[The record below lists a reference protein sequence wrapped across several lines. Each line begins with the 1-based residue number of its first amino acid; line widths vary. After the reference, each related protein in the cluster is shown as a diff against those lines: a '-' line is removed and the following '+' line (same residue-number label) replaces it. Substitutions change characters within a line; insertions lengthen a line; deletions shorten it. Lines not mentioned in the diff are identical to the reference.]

1 MVTCTVGRVSGH
13 GTNQTSM
20 PPLSQVF
27 AVRGYLALFIAA
39 SLSTWGDYIA
49 RLTIAAVVYDRTQSP
64 LATATTLAVS
74 LVPSI
79 FGRSVLGPVADRIP
93 YKYVLIASHV
103 SRAAM
108 VLVLIWAV
116 SVEAPVPALLVAL
129 FVLEMLGGPASA
141 AQLVLMTDLF
151 ADRRVFLRAMGLS
164 ALAEQANQALGFA
177 LGGIIVLA
185 LGAARGLALDFATF
199 VISAVV
205 VALVVS
211 ARPVP
216 GEPRPGLSGF
226 FADLGT
232 AAGVVTRHRVLRRL
246 LGLSL
251 VAALG
256 ISAPEAVALP
266 YAGSPGFGGLLMAC
280 PIAGAAVGVVVVS
293 RWEPHVSNKRII
305 AMALAMPVPL
315 LFTAFRPPIV
325 VTALLWFVA
334 GTLQAFMLPLQSTF
348 SLVTPEDRRGA
359 VFGLGGALSVTA
371 AGGSYLAAGWLSELT
386 NPASAV
392 TMCAVIC
399 LGATVLLAARWPSGE
414 LDMAVSRAYAT

>member
-1 MVTCTVGRVSGH
+1 
-13 GTNQTSM
+13 M

-49 RLTIAAVVYDRTQSP
+49 RLTIAAVVYQRTESP

-74 LVPSI
+74 LIPSI
-79 FGRSVLGPVADRIP
+79 FGRSLLGPLADRVP
-93 YKYVLIASHV
+93 YKYVLIASHS
-103 SRAAM
+103 SRAVM

-116 SVEAPVPALLVAL
+116 AIEAPIATLLVAL
-129 FVLEMLGGPASA
+129 FVLETLGGPAAA

-151 ADRRVFLRAMGLS
+151 SDRLVFVRAMGLS
-164 ALAEQANQALGFA
+164 ALMEQANQALGLA
-177 LGGIIVLA
+177 LGGIIVA
-185 LGAARGLALDFATF
+185 GLGPARGLVLDLVTF
-199 VISAVV
+199 VVSAVV
-205 VALVVS
+205 IGVVVR

-216 GEPRPGLSGF
+216 GEPRPGLVGF

-232 AAGVVTRHRVLRRL
+232 AAGVVARHRILRRL

-266 YAGSPGFGGLLMAC
+266 YAGNAGFGGLLMAC

-293 RWEPHVSNKRII
+293 RWEPHVSNARII

-315 LFTAFRPPIV
+315 LFTAFRPPIL
-325 VTALLWFVA
+325 VTAALWFCA

-348 SLVTPEDRRGA
+348 SLVTPEQRRGA

-371 AGGSYLAAGWLSELT
+371 AGASYLVAGWLSELT
-386 NPASAV
+386 NPAAAV
-392 TMCAVIC
+392 TMCAVVC
-399 LGATVLLAARWPSGE
+399 LGATVLLAARWPARE
-414 LDMAVSRAYAT
+414 LDLAVDRAYAS

>member
-1 MVTCTVGRVSGH
+1 
-13 GTNQTSM
+13 M

>member
-1 MVTCTVGRVSGH
+1 
-13 GTNQTSM
+13 M

-49 RLTIAAVVYDRTQSP
+49 RLTIAAVVYQRTESP

-74 LVPSI
+74 LIPSI
-79 FGRSVLGPVADRIP
+79 FGRSLLGPLADRVP
-93 YKYVLIASHV
+93 YKYVLIASHS
-103 SRAAM
+103 SRAVM

-116 SVEAPVPALLVAL
+116 AIEAPIATLLVAL
-129 FVLEMLGGPASA
+129 FVLETLGGPAAA

-151 ADRRVFLRAMGLS
+151 SDRLVFVRAMGLS
-164 ALAEQANQALGFA
+164 ALMEQANQALGLA
-177 LGGIIVLA
+177 LGGLIVA
-185 LGAARGLALDFATF
+185 GLGPARGLVLDLVTF
-199 VISAVV
+199 VVSAVV
-205 VALVVS
+205 IGVVVR

-216 GEPRPGLSGF
+216 GEPRPGLGGF

-232 AAGVVTRHRVLRRL
+232 AAGVVARHRILRRL

-266 YAGSPGFGGLLMAC
+266 YAGNAGFGGLLMAC

-293 RWEPHVSNKRII
+293 RWEPHVSNARII

-315 LFTAFRPPIV
+315 LFTAFRPPIL
-325 VTALLWFVA
+325 VTAALWFCA

-348 SLVTPEDRRGA
+348 SLVTPEQRRGA

-371 AGGSYLAAGWLSELT
+371 AGASYLVAGWLTELT
-386 NPASAV
+386 NPAAAV
-392 TMCAVIC
+392 TMCAVVC
-399 LGATVLLAARWPSGE
+399 LGATVLLAARWPARE
-414 LDMAVSRAYAT
+414 LDLAVDRAYAS

>member
-1 MVTCTVGRVSGH
+1 
-13 GTNQTSM
+13 M

-199 VISAVV
+199 VVSAVV

-414 LDMAVSRAYAT
+414 LDTAVSRVYAT

>member
-1 MVTCTVGRVSGH
+1 
-13 GTNQTSM
+13 M

-116 SVEAPVPALLVAL
+116 SVEAPVPTLLVAL
-129 FVLEMLGGPASA
+129 FVLETLGGPASA

-151 ADRRVFLRAMGLS
+151 TDRRVFLRAMGLS

-185 LGAARGLALDFATF
+185 LGADSGAGAGLRDLRDLRRGRRPGRLGPPRTGRTA
-199 VISAVV
+199 
-205 VALVVS
+205 
-211 ARPVP
+211 ARPV
-216 GEPRPGLSGF
+216 GF

-232 AAGVVTRHRVLRRL
+232 AAGVVARHRVLRRL

-266 YAGSPGFGGLLMAC
+266 YAGSAGFGGLLMAC

-293 RWEPHVSNKRII
+293 RWDPHVSNGRII

-315 LFTAFRPPIV
+315 LLTAFRPPIV

-371 AGGSYLAAGWLSELT
+371 AGGSYLVAGWLS
-386 NPASAV
+386 S
-392 TMCAVIC
+392 
-399 LGATVLLAARWPSGE
+399 
-414 LDMAVSRAYAT
+414 

>member
-1 MVTCTVGRVSGH
+1 
-13 GTNQTSM
+13 M

-49 RLTIAAVVYDRTQSP
+49 RLTIAAVVYDRTTSP

-79 FGRSVLGPVADRIP
+79 FGRSLLGPFADRVP
-93 YKYVLIASHV
+93 YKWVLIASHT
-103 SRAAM
+103 SRALM

-116 SVEAPVPALLVAL
+116 AAEAPIPMLLVAL
-129 FVLEMLGGPASA
+129 FLLETLGGPAAA
-141 AQLVLMTDLF
+141 AQLILMTDLF
-151 ADRRVFLRAMGLS
+151 ADRLVFVRAMGLS
-164 ALAEQANQALGFA
+164 ALAEQANQALGLA
-177 LGGIIVLA
+177 LGGIVVAA
-185 LGAARGLALDFATF
+185 LGPARGLALDFVTF
-199 VISAVV
+199 VVSAVV
-205 VALVVS
+205 VGIVVR
-211 ARPVP
+211 AHPVR
-216 GEPRPGLSGF
+216 GEPRPGMRGF

-232 AAGVVTRHRVLRRL
+232 AAGVVARHRVLRRL
-246 LGLSL
+246 LALSL

-266 YAGSPGFGGLLMAC
+266 YAGSAGFGGLLMAC

-293 RWEPHVSNKRII
+293 RWEPHVSNGRII

-315 LFTAFRPPIV
+315 LLTAFHPPLL

-348 SLVTPEDRRGA
+348 SLVTPEARRGA

-371 AGGSYLAAGWLSELT
+371 SGVSYLVAGWLSEVT
-386 NPASAV
+386 NPAAAV
-392 TMCAVIC
+392 TMCAVVC
-399 LGATVLLAARWPSGE
+399 LGATVLLAARWPARD
-414 LDMAVSRAYAT
+414 LDMAVARAYVS

>member
-1 MVTCTVGRVSGH
+1 
-13 GTNQTSM
+13 M

-39 SLSTWGDYIA
+39 CLSTWGDYIA
-49 RLTIAAVVYDRTQSP
+49 RLTIAAVVYQRTESP

-79 FGRSVLGPVADRIP
+79 FGRSLLGPLADRVP
-93 YKYVLIASHV
+93 YKYVLIASHS
-103 SRAAM
+103 SRAVM

-116 SVEAPVPALLVAL
+116 AMEAPIATLLVAL
-129 FVLEMLGGPASA
+129 FVLETLGGPAAA

-151 ADRRVFLRAMGLS
+151 SDRLVFVRAMGLS
-164 ALAEQANQALGFA
+164 ALTEQANQALGLA
-177 LGGIIVLA
+177 LGGIIVA
-185 LGAARGLALDFATF
+185 GLGPARGLVLDFVTF
-199 VISAVV
+199 VVSAVV
-205 VALVVS
+205 IGMVVR

-216 GEPRPGLSGF
+216 GEPRPGLVGF

-232 AAGVVTRHRVLRRL
+232 AAGVVARHRILRRL

-266 YAGSPGFGGLLMAC
+266 YAGNAGFGGLLMAC
-280 PIAGAAVGVVVVS
+280 PIAGAALGVVVVS
-293 RWEPHVSNKRII
+293 RWDPHVSNARII

-315 LFTAFRPPIV
+315 LLTAFRPPIL
-325 VTALLWFVA
+325 VTAALWFCA

-348 SLVTPEDRRGA
+348 SLVTPEQRRGA

-371 AGGSYLAAGWLSELT
+371 AGASYLVAGWLSELT
-386 NPASAV
+386 NPAAAV
-392 TMCAVIC
+392 TMCAVVC
-399 LGATVLLAARWPSGE
+399 LGATVVLAARWPARE
-414 LDMAVSRAYAT
+414 LDLAVDRAYAS

>member
-1 MVTCTVGRVSGH
+1 
-13 GTNQTSM
+13 M

-39 SLSTWGDYIA
+39 CLSTWGDYIA
-49 RLTIAAVVYDRTQSP
+49 RLTIAAVVYQRTESP

-79 FGRSVLGPVADRIP
+79 FGRSLLGPLADRVP
-93 YKYVLIASHV
+93 YKYVLIASHS
-103 SRAAM
+103 SRAVM

-116 SVEAPVPALLVAL
+116 AMEAPIATLLVAL
-129 FVLEMLGGPASA
+129 FVLETLGGPAAA

-151 ADRRVFLRAMGLS
+151 SDRLVFVRAMGLS
-164 ALAEQANQALGFA
+164 ALTEQANQALGLA
-177 LGGIIVLA
+177 LGGIIVA
-185 LGAARGLALDFATF
+185 GLGPARGLVLDFVTF
-199 VISAVV
+199 VVSAVV
-205 VALVVS
+205 IGMVVR

-216 GEPRPGLSGF
+216 GQPRPGLVGF

-232 AAGVVTRHRVLRRL
+232 AAGVVARHRILRRL

-266 YAGSPGFGGLLMAC
+266 YAGNAGFGGLLMAC
-280 PIAGAAVGVVVVS
+280 PIAGAALGVVVVS
-293 RWEPHVSNKRII
+293 RWDPHVSNARII

-315 LFTAFRPPIV
+315 LLTAFRPPIL
-325 VTALLWFVA
+325 VTAALWFCA

-348 SLVTPEDRRGA
+348 SLVTPEQRRGA

-371 AGGSYLAAGWLSELT
+371 AGASYLVAGWLSELT
-386 NPASAV
+386 NPAAAV
-392 TMCAVIC
+392 TMCAVVC
-399 LGATVLLAARWPSGE
+399 LGATVVLAARWPARE
-414 LDMAVSRAYAT
+414 LDVAVDRAYAS

>member
-1 MVTCTVGRVSGH
+1 
-13 GTNQTSM
+13 M

-392 TMCAVIC
+392 TMCAVIS

-414 LDMAVSRAYAT
+414 LDRAVSRAYAT

>member
-1 MVTCTVGRVSGH
+1 
-13 GTNQTSM
+13 M

-39 SLSTWGDYIA
+39 CLSTWGDYIA
-49 RLTIAAVVYDRTQSP
+49 RLTIAAVVYQRTESP

-79 FGRSVLGPVADRIP
+79 FGRSLLGPLADRVP
-93 YKYVLIASHV
+93 YKYVLIASHS
-103 SRAAM
+103 SRAVM

-116 SVEAPVPALLVAL
+116 AMEAPIATLLVAL
-129 FVLEMLGGPASA
+129 FVLETLGGPAAA

-151 ADRRVFLRAMGLS
+151 SDRLVFVRAMGLS
-164 ALAEQANQALGFA
+164 ALTEQANQALGLA
-177 LGGIIVLA
+177 LGGIIVA
-185 LGAARGLALDFATF
+185 GLGPARGLVLDFVTF
-199 VISAVV
+199 VVSAVV
-205 VALVVS
+205 IGMVVR

-216 GEPRPGLSGF
+216 GEPRPGLVGF

-232 AAGVVTRHRVLRRL
+232 AAGVVTRHRILRRL

-266 YAGSPGFGGLLMAC
+266 YAGNAGFGGLLMAC
-280 PIAGAAVGVVVVS
+280 PIAGAALGVVVVS
-293 RWEPHVSNKRII
+293 RWDPHVSNARII

-315 LFTAFRPPIV
+315 LLTAFRPPIL
-325 VTALLWFVA
+325 VTAALWFCA

-348 SLVTPEDRRGA
+348 SLVTPEQRRGA

-371 AGGSYLAAGWLSELT
+371 AGASYLVAGWLSELT
-386 NPASAV
+386 NPAAAV
-392 TMCAVIC
+392 TMCAVVC
-399 LGATVLLAARWPSGE
+399 LGATVVLAARWPARE
-414 LDMAVSRAYAT
+414 LDLAVDRAYAS

>member
-1 MVTCTVGRVSGH
+1 
-13 GTNQTSM
+13 M

-49 RLTIAAVVYDRTQSP
+49 RLTIAAVVYQRTESP

-74 LVPSI
+74 LIPSI
-79 FGRSVLGPVADRIP
+79 FGRSLLGPLADRVP
-93 YKYVLIASHV
+93 YKYVLIASHS

-116 SVEAPVPALLVAL
+116 AIEAPIATLLVAL
-129 FVLEMLGGPASA
+129 FVLETLGGPAAA

-151 ADRRVFLRAMGLS
+151 SDRLVFVRAMGLS
-164 ALAEQANQALGFA
+164 ALMEQANQALGLA
-177 LGGIIVLA
+177 LGGIIVA
-185 LGAARGLALDFATF
+185 WLGPARGLVLDFVTF
-199 VISAVV
+199 VVSAVV
-205 VALVVS
+205 IGVVVR

-216 GEPRPGLSGF
+216 GQPRPGLVGF

-232 AAGVVTRHRVLRRL
+232 AAGVVARHRILRRL

-266 YAGSPGFGGLLMAC
+266 YAGNAGFGGLLMAC

-293 RWEPHVSNKRII
+293 RWEPHVSNARII

-315 LFTAFRPPIV
+315 LFTAFRPPIL
-325 VTALLWFVA
+325 VTAALWFCA

-348 SLVTPEDRRGA
+348 SLVTPEQRRGA

-371 AGGSYLAAGWLSELT
+371 AGASYLVAGWLSELT
-386 NPASAV
+386 NPAAAV
-392 TMCAVIC
+392 TMCAVVC
-399 LGATVLLAARWPSGE
+399 LGATVLLAARWPARE
-414 LDMAVSRAYAT
+414 LDLAVDRAYAS

>member
-1 MVTCTVGRVSGH
+1 
-13 GTNQTSM
+13 M

-49 RLTIAAVVYDRTQSP
+49 RLTIAAVVYQRTESP

-79 FGRSVLGPVADRIP
+79 FGRSLLGPLADRVP
-93 YKYVLIASHV
+93 YKYVLIASHS
-103 SRAAM
+103 SRAVM

-116 SVEAPVPALLVAL
+116 AIEAPIATLLVAL
-129 FVLEMLGGPASA
+129 FVLETLGGPAAA

-151 ADRRVFLRAMGLS
+151 SDRLVFVRAMGLS
-164 ALAEQANQALGFA
+164 ALTEQANQALGLA
-177 LGGIIVLA
+177 LGGIIVA
-185 LGAARGLALDFATF
+185 WLGPARGLVLDLVTF
-199 VISAVV
+199 VVSAVV
-205 VALVVS
+205 IGVVVR

-216 GEPRPGLSGF
+216 GEPRPGLIGF

-232 AAGVVTRHRVLRRL
+232 AAGVVARHRILRRL

-251 VAALG
+251 VASLG

-266 YAGSPGFGGLLMAC
+266 YAGNAGFGGLLMAC

-293 RWEPHVSNKRII
+293 RWKPHVSNARII

-315 LFTAFRPPIV
+315 LFTAFRPPIL
-325 VTALLWFVA
+325 VTAVLWFCA

-348 SLVTPEDRRGA
+348 SLVTPEQRRGA

-371 AGGSYLAAGWLSELT
+371 AGASYLVAGWLSELT
-386 NPASAV
+386 NPAAAV
-392 TMCAVIC
+392 TMCAVVC
-399 LGATVLLAARWPSGE
+399 LGATVLLAARWPARE
-414 LDMAVSRAYAT
+414 LDLAVDRAYAS

>member
-1 MVTCTVGRVSGH
+1 
-13 GTNQTSM
+13 M

-49 RLTIAAVVYDRTQSP
+49 RLTIAAVVYQRTESP

-79 FGRSVLGPVADRIP
+79 FGRSLLGPLADRVP
-93 YKYVLIASHV
+93 YKYVLIASHG
-103 SRAAM
+103 SRAVM

-116 SVEAPVPALLVAL
+116 AVEAPIATLLVAL
-129 FVLEMLGGPASA
+129 FVLETLGGPAAA

-151 ADRRVFLRAMGLS
+151 SDRRVFVRAMGLS
-164 ALAEQANQALGFA
+164 ALTEQANQALGLA
-177 LGGIIVLA
+177 LGGIIVA
-185 LGAARGLALDFATF
+185 GLGPARGLVLDFVTF
-199 VISAVV
+199 VVSAVV
-205 VALVVS
+205 IGIVVR

-216 GEPRPGLSGF
+216 GEPRPGLVGF

-232 AAGVVTRHRVLRRL
+232 AAGVVARHRILRRL

-266 YAGSPGFGGLLMAC
+266 YAGNAGFGGLLMAC

-293 RWEPHVSNKRII
+293 RWEPHASNARII
-305 AMALAMPVPL
+305 GMALAMPVPL
-315 LFTAFRPPIV
+315 LLTAFRPPIL
-325 VTALLWFVA
+325 VTAALWFCA

-348 SLVTPEDRRGA
+348 SLVTPEQRRGA

-371 AGGSYLAAGWLSELT
+371 AGASYLVAGWLSEAT

-392 TMCAVIC
+392 TMCAVVC
-399 LGATVLLAARWPSGE
+399 LGATVLLAARWPARE
-414 LDMAVSRAYAT
+414 LDLAVDRAYAS